1 MNKREGKGG
10 VYEIAQEP
18 KGREGWM
25 ALDES
30 FNLVCRTG
38 TGTVTGTV
46 TGTQRMDCIMK
57 GGHIPLGRVCVE
69 VSRGVV
75 SIRSGGRFCS
85 LDNLLATWW

>member
-1 MNKREGKGG
+1 MAFTRLHRNPRGG
-10 VYEIAQEP
+10 
-18 KGREGWM
+18 RDGWN
-25 ALDES
+25 ES

-38 TGTVTGTV
+38 TGTG